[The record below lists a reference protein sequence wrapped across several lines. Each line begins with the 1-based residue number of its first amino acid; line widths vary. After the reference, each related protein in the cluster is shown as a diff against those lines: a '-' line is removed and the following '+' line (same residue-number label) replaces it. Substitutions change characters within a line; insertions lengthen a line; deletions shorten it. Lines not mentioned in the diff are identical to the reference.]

1 MKDDKTLTS
10 TTKKGILNSFI
21 DFFVVGGGGGGV
33 GAVWWSR
40 GDGKSTSLEFNF

>member
-21 DFFVVGGGGGGV
+21 DFFVVGGGGGG
-33 GAVWWSR
+33 GRR
-40 GDGKSTSLEFNF
+40 GVVVKGRW